1 MSESGTVR
9 QQIVQAITGTR
20 CSARDLAHR
29 LGVSERS
36 VEEHLAHIVKSVAA
50 ARQGRFRL
58 EPSTCQ
64 DCGYVFRGRTRLTRP
79 SRSPKCRSEA
89 IRDAKLGIATESAVA
104 YACLVWRRR
113 ETRAWERL

>member
-1 MSESGTVR
+1 MAPEVGGSKPLIHPIQFFPMSESGTVR

-64 DCGYVFRGRTRLTRP
+64 HCGYVFRGRTRLTRP
-79 SRSPKCRSEA
+79 SRCPKCRSEA
-89 IRDAKLGIATESAVA
+89 ILEPRFGIDP
-104 YACLVWRRR
+104 
-113 ETRAWERL
+113 